1 LFNIV
6 TEQLSPHTPDYLSL
20 LQLPINYDP
29 NTKCPN
35 ILRFLGQILR
45 PKDVFTVL
53 QLFGYCLLR
62 TAKYEKAV
70 MCCGPGDNGKGTLL
84 KLIERF
90 LGEQNVS
97 HASIQE
103 LNNDRFA
110 IADLHGKLANVCA
123 DLKAEKLTNTG
134 TFKMLVSGDTIRAQK
149 KHGQPFEFKN
159 IAKPIFSANEIPES
173 EDQSYAYFKRWI
185 ILLFDRVFLGEDKD
199 TNLIGKLTTDEELS
213 GLLNLAIIALRQLI
227 KDNGF
232 IHIDDVSS
240 IQREYNQN
248 ATTIDDFLK
257 SQCQIDV
264 ADRSICTICR
274 DLYQN
279 FIVHCRYNNRLPV
292 SDNVFG
298 SHLIAKGIKK
308 ERRMVNRTREYC
320 YIGVSVSQ

>member
-1 LFNIV
+1 
-6 TEQLSPHTPDYLSL
+6 
-20 LQLPINYDP
+20 
-29 NTKCPN
+29 
-35 ILRFLGQILR
+35 
-45 PKDVFTVL
+45 
-53 QLFGYCLLR
+53 
-62 TAKYEKAV
+62 

-110 IADLHGKLANVCA
+110 IADLHSKLANVCA

-185 ILLFDRVFLGEDKD
+185 ILLFDRVFQGEDKD
-199 TNLIGKLTTDEELS
+199 TNLIEKLTTDEELS
-213 GLLNLAIIALRQLI
+213 ALLNLAIIALRQLI

-248 ATTIDDFLK
+248 ATAIDDFLN
-257 SQCQIDV
+257 SECRIELTN
-264 ADRSICTICR
+264 RHYYTICR
-274 DLYQN
+274 DLYHSY
-279 FIVHCRYNNRLPV
+279 IVHCKNNNRPPV

-320 YIGVSVSQ
+320 YIGVYITK